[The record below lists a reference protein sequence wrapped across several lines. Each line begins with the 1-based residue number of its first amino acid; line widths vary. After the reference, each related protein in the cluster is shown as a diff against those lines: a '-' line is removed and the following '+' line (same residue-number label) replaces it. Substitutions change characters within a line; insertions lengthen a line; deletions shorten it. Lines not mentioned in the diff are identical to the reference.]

1 MIAKY
6 RKQGKWN
13 GLRGGYRKP
22 AFPQGTGVERKTGTF
37 RFPFH
42 LNDPLCVT
50 HYVCGFSS
58 HEQFSVRNFTFFFS
72 YEIFSVLQLSVSSV
86 ISVLQFFHR
95 AVFFNFWQLNFLL
108 LFSFSSSVLS
118 FPLSSI
124 MFSAFFFASLL
135 PSSPR
140 SSRTKKY
147 ILKTGSFIAPLPFSI
162 EPNST

>member
-1 MIAKY
+1 MRAAAY
-6 RKQGKWN
+6 
-13 GLRGGYRKP
+13 
-22 AFPQGTGVERKTGTF
+22 AAAFFVSAHFPQGTGVERKTGTF

-50 HYVCGFSS
+50 HCVCGFSS
-58 HEQFSVRNFTFFFS
+58 HEQFSLRNFTFFFS
-72 YEIFSVLQLSVSSV
+72 YENSVFFSYLFLELSVFFSFSPCG
-86 ISVLQFFHR
+86 VLQFS
-95 AVFFNFWQLNFLL
+95 AVEFSSSLQFFV
-108 LFSFSSSVLS
+108 FSFSSSVLS